1 MPKTSKTVEH
11 VENRRIRQTRETG
24 IIEESQLLM
33 SQMEANLKIL
43 GHPIFDR
50 WTRLC
55 NFGSFFAFFGPPKV
69 KKGGKFFFPNA
80 LKW

>member
-1 MPKTSKTVEH
+1 MHSADSLHLVPFIGFPFLCKVRFVSVGNVKKCRKRRKLSKTVEH

-43 GHPIFDR
+43 GRPHF
-50 WTRLC
+50 
-55 NFGSFFAFFGPPKV
+55 
-69 KKGGKFFFPNA
+69 
-80 LKW
+80 